1 LQSDVPG
8 FREEFVEPVDRAAF
22 GHASDQVGDKV
33 DLWLTV
39 TFLESSL
46 IGVVDVKLLL
56 ITLSP

>member
-39 TFLESSL
+39 TFSDKPRDFS
-46 IGVVDVKLLL
+46 IH
-56 ITLSP
+56 SRAQP